1 MGIYRQNIL
10 KMRNIRLKSIKKI
23 AAIIEEEDYSEL
35 LDELIDRFG
44 DIPKEVKKLNGH
56 FLY

>member
-44 DIPKEVKKLNGH
+44 DIPKEVKT
-56 FLY
+56 